1 MFDKRKALFLLSAII
16 LASSCNGFPGFVN
29 GIDGLEGQWTVKDT
43 NLVFEITG
51 NGVGYS
57 VKVPDNKEN
66 KDFKGSIEGTKLTVG
81 KLKIEIQSQ
90 IAPQIKAK
98 TTYLGDFSP
107 SDKSFKGTFKYGND
121 LPGSNREGQFT
132 ATKK

>member
-1 MFDKRKALFLLSAII
+1 MFDKRKALFLLSAMA
-16 LASSCNGFPGFVN
+16 LAGSCNGIPGFVN
-29 GIDGLEGQWTVKDT
+29 GIDALEGQWTIKDT
-43 NLVFEITG
+43 NLVFEIKS
-51 NGVGYS
+51 NGVGYFIEAPNN
-57 VKVPDNKEN
+57 KDNK
-66 KDFKGSIEGTKLTVG
+66 DLKGSLEGTKLTVG

-90 IAPQIKAK
+90 IAPLIKAK

-107 SDKSFKGTFKYGND
+107 SDKSFKGTFKYEND